1 LSGATSLTS
10 KQLKAANK
18 LYIDKLV
25 EQKREAVAEA
35 KVERDRKKAE
45 ERKTIDKEKKDREK
59 LLYSSPKG
67 KRTQSTAPKKKQKT
81 WCSSCA

>member
-1 LSGATSLTS
+1 LLGATSLTS
-10 KQLKAANK
+10 KRLKAADR
-18 LYIDKLV
+18 LYNDKLV

-59 LLYSSPKG
+59 LL
-67 KRTQSTAPKKKQKT
+67 
-81 WCSSCA
+81 